1 MALKIRTVPQSL
13 LPALDLE
20 PLSVNQL
27 EAYAIEIL
35 QFIQQYRREFYG
47 LAGLQYDC
55 GCRINELFQR
65 DRWTVINQTT
75 LQIQP
80 QKGNNTR
87 VLPVTDLGFANTNDM
102 GAIFAD
108 MERLPKGQYERCFS
122 RAVDHVGLWRL
133 YEYGFAR
140 PSSHLFRHL
149 KVKKMAA
156 QNFSVEQI
164 GLYIGEKKLDNLN
177 YYLNSQY
184 FSELR

>member
-1 MALKIRTVPQSL
+1 MALIIRTVPQSL
-13 LPALDLE
+13 LPALDLV

-27 EAYAIEIL
+27 EAYAGEIL
-35 QFIQQYRREFYG
+35 EFIQQYRHEFYG
-47 LAGLQYDC
+47 LAMLQYNC

-65 DRWTVINQTT
+65 NRWTVVNQST

-80 QKGNNTR
+80 QKGNNVR
-87 VLPVTDLGFANTNDM
+87 VLPCSDLGFANANAM
-102 GAIFAD
+102 AAIFAD

-122 RAVDHVGLWRL
+122 RAVEHVGLWRL
-133 YEYGFAR
+133 YEYGYAR

-156 QNFSVEQI
+156 ENFSVEQI
-164 GLYIGEKKLDNLN
+164 GQYIGEKNLDNLN